1 MRKRKEEKEKRARES
16 GREEG
21 AKERIALDMPI
32 LSSFSEVTGGRLQS
46 RVLLAYVQSKTD
58 SQENRVALGNN
69 SLGHYNGV

>member
-1 MRKRKEEKEKRARES
+1 MRKRKEEKEKRARDS

-21 AKERIALDMPI
+21 VGERIALDMPI
-32 LSSFSEVTGGRLQS
+32 LPSFSEVTGGRLQS

>member
-1 MRKRKEEKEKRARES
+1 MRKRKEEKEKRARKS
-16 GREEG
+16 GREKG
-21 AKERIALDMPI
+21 VKERIALYMPI

-46 RVLLAYVQSKTD
+46 RVLLAYLEFNTD